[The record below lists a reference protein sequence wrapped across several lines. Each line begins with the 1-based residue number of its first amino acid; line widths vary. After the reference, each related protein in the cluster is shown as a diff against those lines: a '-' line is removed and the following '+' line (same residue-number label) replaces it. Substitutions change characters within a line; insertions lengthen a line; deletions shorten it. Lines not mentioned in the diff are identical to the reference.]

1 MCLKLLKIFGD
12 FKGRLI
18 IRIRGLLLYLHD
30 YKAVG
35 FCLTYIIVQPVII
48 GILRNISR
56 MQTIGLLIILFC
68 ILVVFVIVDRVVLEK
83 SKKIFERKDAK
94 LLQKKYA
101 QLFVLGYY
109 LIISSIFQIIRCLP
123 IITMENKMEKG
134 ELCFTDCFTQIK
146 GFVTEKPTQK
156 YVYQQLEVQVL
167 QANVQN
173 EQKILKDK
181 IKIIV
186 KTEKFRDISVGQV
199 CSVSGRMVRPENFSD
214 FNYKDFLKNKG
225 IFFTMDFPDIECEDI
240 DKIRAGNPLVN
251 NLTDARSIM
260 EDRIDNILN
269 EPQSSLLCGI
279 LFGSDRL
286 LDKDFEEGIR
296 SAGVSHIISASGYNI
311 TIMSLAVSKVFSFLP
326 KKKEIVVT
334 IIVIWLFA
342 IFSGLSPS
350 IIRACIMSSI
360 SLIALIYGR
369 NNTVHIALPLTAFI
383 FLVINPLVIFDVGF
397 QLSISSMAGLIYVS
411 PILEKLLPKKQ
422 FVKDNLLSTMSCTI
436 STIPI
441 SVYTFKT
448 LSMWSIPANM
458 MILPVVQSTM
468 LFGVLALSCCILSQQ
483 LSYFFF
489 TVINLQLKY
498 FEFVIKIIKG
508 TGLGSFVIADNIVIP
523 CVLVFVFV
531 LVISVIYLYPIE
543 NEQYNYYLK
552 EN

>member
-12 FKGRLI
+12 FKHKLI

-56 MQTIGLLIILFC
+56 MQTIGLLIVLFC

-123 IITMENKMEKG
+123 IITIENKMEKG
-134 ELCFTDCFTQIK
+134 ELCFTGCFTQIK

-156 YVYQQLEVQVL
+156 YAYQQLEVQVL
-167 QANVQN
+167 QANVEN

-334 IIVIWLFA
+334 IIVI
-342 IFSGLSPS
+342 
-350 IIRACIMSSI
+350 
-360 SLIALIYGR
+360 
-369 NNTVHIALPLTAFI
+369 
-383 FLVINPLVIFDVGF
+383 
-397 QLSISSMAGLIYVS
+397 
-411 PILEKLLPKKQ
+411 
-422 FVKDNLLSTMSCTI
+422 
-436 STIPI
+436 
-441 SVYTFKT
+441 
-448 LSMWSIPANM
+448 
-458 MILPVVQSTM
+458 
-468 LFGVLALSCCILSQQ
+468 
-483 LSYFFF
+483 
-489 TVINLQLKY
+489 
-498 FEFVIKIIKG
+498 
-508 TGLGSFVIADNIVIP
+508 
-523 CVLVFVFV
+523 
-531 LVISVIYLYPIE
+531 
-543 NEQYNYYLK
+543 
-552 EN
+552 